1 MSEHE
6 SKFNLGDNSDEGYT
20 RSVNPDGP
28 NYSFD
33 AMTQR
38 SAPTKPR
45 NTAAPTDRPRAP
57 QGARRPQK
65 KAPQKTSLLRK
76 GRRTPP
82 QPPSVRQKEL
92 NQRYS
97 PQQPPQRKP
106 RPTGQQPQ
114 QRRPMTK
121 SEQNRSHSMQRYRE
135 TQIKRLISYAVIAL
149 VVVGV
154 LIALSL
160 TVLFPINQIVV
171 VGSGYYP
178 NEQVVSASGLELGE
192 NIIRCKADQV
202 SDTLLKSLP
211 YIDHA
216 EVKRSIS
223 GKVTITVT
231 ETTGKYAV
239 LHGEQCVILNEE
251 GKVLE
256 IASAEKAVNYAVV
269 MQASV
274 DNPVP
279 GTKAVFSGDVSLE
292 KLLMLGNSLAAASID
307 KITAIDLT
315 NMSDVIV
322 TYDARLKLQLGTLS
336 GLERKLAL
344 AQRVI
349 TRENELNPT
358 QYGNINLTVEG
369 KAYFSET
376 KPEEDLNENVDESVT
391 EPGDENLI
399 G

>member
-1 MSEHE
+1 MSDHE

-20 RSVNPDGP
+20 RSVNPDGS

-33 AMTQR
+33 SFSGRQQR
-38 SAPTKPR
+38 KKAQ
-45 NTAAPTDRPRAP
+45 NDAAPTGRQRAP
-57 QGARRPQK
+57 QSGRRPQQQK
-65 KAPQKTSLLRK
+65 QRRGRAPM
-76 GRRTPP
+76 
-82 QPPSVRQKEL
+82 QPPSVSQKEL
-92 NQRYS
+92 NQRYT
-97 PQQPPQRKP
+97 PPQPQRRQ
-106 RPTGQQPQ
+106 RPAGQQQPQ
-114 QRRPMTK
+114 RRSMTK
-121 SEQNRSHSMQRYRE
+121 SEQNRSHSIERLRQN
-135 TQIKRLISYAVIAL
+135 QIKRLISYAVIAL
-149 VVVGV
+149 VVAGV

-171 VGSGYYP
+171 AGSGYYP
-178 NEQVVSASGLELGE
+178 NEQIISASGLQLGE

-202 SDTLLKSLP
+202 SDTLSKSLP

-239 LHGEQCVILNEE
+239 LYGDQCVILNET

-256 IASAEKAVNYAVV
+256 IASGEKAINYAVV
-269 MQASV
+269 IHATV
-274 DNPVP
+274 KEPVP
-279 GTKAVFSGDVSLE
+279 GAMAVFTGDVALE
-292 KLLMLGNSLAAASID
+292 KLLTLGNALTAASID
-307 KITAIDLT
+307 KVTSIDLT
-315 NMSDVIV
+315 NMGDVTV
-322 TYDARLKLQLGTLS
+322 TYDARLRLQIGTFS

-349 TRENELNPT
+349 NRENELNPT
-358 QYGNINLTVEG
+358 QYGIINLTVEG
-369 KAYFSET
+369 KAYFSESQ
-376 KPEEDLNENVDESVT
+376 PEEFLGEGVDESVT